1 MSPDLHQLFDDAG
14 RTPPRSHW
22 AADDVVRRGDALRR
36 RRGVVTVT
44 ASVAATAL
52 VVAAAAFLASPAT
65 HGEEP
70 PAASSEPPTATG
82 TPTVGSPTPS
92 SSSTAPT
99 VTACR
104 ASEITLAL
112 GAGGVAA
119 GTSYLSVVAS
129 ARPGGS
135 CSLEGYPTVTV
146 ANAAGKVVG
155 SPALRDQVATGHRL
169 VIDTGR
175 ASFLLG
181 FADTANFDPTACSP
195 VPVTTLRIALSGDPT
210 VISLGLPAGTL
221 TCSRD
226 VSALGAPLVVGPWV
240 SGSTG
245 Q

>member
-14 RTPPRSHW
+14 RTPPRAHW

-52 VVAAAAFLASPAT
+52 VVAAAALLASPAT
-65 HGEEP
+65 HRGQP
-70 PAASSEPPTATG
+70 PAASSERPTATG
-82 TPTVGSPTPS
+82 IPTVGSPTPS
-92 SSSTAPT
+92 SSSTTPT

-112 GAGGVAA
+112 GTGGVAA
-119 GTSYLSVVAS
+119 GTSYRSVVAS
-129 ARPGGS
+129 AGAGGS
-135 CSLEGYPTVTV
+135 CSLDGYPTVTL
-146 ANAAGKVVG
+146 ANAAGRVVG
-155 SPALRDQVATGHRL
+155 PPAMRDQVATARRI
-169 VIDTGR
+169 VIGTGR

-181 FADTANFDPTACSP
+181 FTDTANFDPTACSP
-195 VPVTTLRIALSGDPT
+195 VPVTTLRVALSGDPT
-210 VISLGLPAGTL
+210 VISLDLPAGTL

-226 VSALGAPLVVGPWV
+226 VSALGAPLVAGPWV
-240 SGSTG
+240 AGSTG